1 MIRREIRL
9 VEGDAYNRI
18 LVDRA
23 RRRLVALDFF
33 EKIDIREDP
42 GSAADKVVL
51 VIEVVEKSTG
61 SIAFSA
67 GYSTQETVIGSITLA
82 ERNFLGRGQRI
93 SISTTASLLRQN
105 VTFSYTEPY
114 FLGRRVS
121 AGIDA
126 IVQRTDLEEESSYTT
141 EQIGGGFRFGFRL
154 DENSS
159 VNTKYNFS
167 HRVVDVTDPN
177 NVSLAI
183 RDAEGSSNKSMVG
196 AGYIYD
202 QLDNPIK
209 PTSGFRLQ
217 TDTEVAGLGGDVHFL
232 SGELAGYYFYPLTE
246 GVTLKLKGT
255 AGHMEPW
262 AGEEVPILDRFYK
275 GSDSFRGFERAGI
288 GPRMERSSTSPC

>member
-1 MIRREIRL
+1 MPSPRSSRTSSAIRPIAPSSIVYNLQEGPRVYIERIDILGNIRTLDAVIRREIRL

-67 GYSTQETVIGSITLA
+67 GYSTQETVIGSITLT

-126 IVQRTDLEEESSYTT
+126 IVQRTDLEEEFLLYH
-141 EQIGGGFRFGFRL
+141 RADWRRL
-154 DENSS
+154 PLRLPARRKFVGDHQ
-159 VNTKYNFS
+159 VQFQPPR
-167 HRVVDVTDPN
+167 HRRHRPQQ
-177 NVSLAI
+177 
-183 RDAEGSSNKSMVG
+183 R
-196 AGYIYD
+196 
-202 QLDNPIK
+202 
-209 PTSGFRLQ
+209 
-217 TDTEVAGLGGDVHFL
+217 VAGHSRRRRLVEQVHGRRRL
-232 SGELAGYYFYPLTE
+232 HL
-246 GVTLKLKGT
+246 
-255 AGHMEPW
+255 
-262 AGEEVPILDRFYK
+262 
-275 GSDSFRGFERAGI
+275 
-288 GPRMERSSTSPC
+288 